1 MDIYLGAWAVQH
13 QSGKSAI
20 RKAETLAARAHSHP
34 SDTPVQDTGPDED
47 CTEEQGW
54 QELLDSSVV
63 ASRDQH

>member
-47 CTEEQGW
+47 CKG
-54 QELLDSSVV
+54 
-63 ASRDQH
+63 SRDGRSF